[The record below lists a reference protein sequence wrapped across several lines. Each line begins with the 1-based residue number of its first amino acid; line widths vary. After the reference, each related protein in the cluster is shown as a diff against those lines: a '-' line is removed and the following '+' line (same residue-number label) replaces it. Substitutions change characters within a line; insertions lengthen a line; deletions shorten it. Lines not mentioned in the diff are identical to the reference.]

1 MTDLVETEEGPPS
14 PLQAATI
21 WRMRRGGHDWSA
33 ADEAAFE
40 AWLAQDELHRR
51 AYERTG
57 KVWDLVDSQAATP
70 DVMVIRRD
78 ALHRAQ
84 RTARSRMAR
93 WDRGGVN
100 LSRRGALAAA
110 AGIVAVAGVATWP
123 LLHLGEVYQ
132 TGLNERRVVT
142 LADGSRLSLDAMT
155 KVSVHYTDEAR
166 RLTLVRGQARFDV
179 AHDVARP
186 FSVRARDRT
195 VVATG
200 TAFNI
205 DVFGDKAR
213 VTLIEGRVIVM
224 PAKDDA
230 GPLPK
235 PGSTH
240 LPPRAVELR
249 AGQQLVA
256 ALDAPA
262 QVVGNVDLQQATAW
276 QQGKLMFDREPLAEA
291 VDRMNRYSARKLVI
305 GDPAAGAVEI
315 SGAFDAGDTRGFL
328 EAVTTY
334 LPITATPGEDGVT
347 LRSSPTRD

>member
-1 MTDLVETEEGPPS
+1 MTDLLETEEGPLS

-21 WRMRRGGHDWSA
+21 WRMRRDAPGWSA
-33 ADEAAFE
+33 DDEATFQD
-40 AWLAQDELHRR
+40 WLARDELHRR
-51 AYERTG
+51 AFERTG

-93 WDRGGVN
+93 WHRGGVD

-110 AGIVAVAGVATWP
+110 AGVLAVAGVAAWP
-123 LLHLGEVYQ
+123 LLHPGEVYQ

-142 LADGSRLSLDAMT
+142 LQDGSRLSLDAMT
-155 KVSVHYTDEAR
+155 KVTVRYTDEAR
-166 RLTLVRGQARFDV
+166 RLTLEKGQARFDV

-224 PAKDDA
+224 PAKDDV

-256 ALDAPA
+256 VLDTPT
-262 QVVGNVDLQQATAW
+262 QVVSNVDLQQATAW

-291 VDRMNRYSARKLVI
+291 VARMNRYSERKIVI
-305 GDPAAGAVEI
+305 GDPGAGAVEV

-334 LPITATPGEDGVT
+334 LPITATAGQGGVT
-347 LRSSPTRD
+347 LHSSPSQG